1 MSFTRNSSGRTTRRR
16 RSAALASAAAT
27 ITSLTA
33 GAVTTSAPA
42 AANSN
47 YIASKPSGVVQQGL
61 DRLVKDDK
69 FPAALASVRDR
80 NGRTRKYTA
89 GVADLKTKARVPVDG
104 QVRIASNT
112 KTFVATVVLQLVGE
126 GKVGLDQPIEKYLP
140 GLVRGKG
147 IDGHHITVRQLLQHT
162 SGLPDYDQD
171 VATDYL
177 PLQHTYFEPRQL
189 LDLALAHGAV
199 SAPGTNW
206 SYSNT
211 NYILAGLLVQR
222 VTGRPLGEEITKRV
236 INRIG
241 LRHTYWPA
249 VGDQTI
255 RERHPKGYWLTEPGK
270 PLVDVTEQEPS
281 ASWAAGALISTPSDL
296 NSFFGALIGG
306 KLLKPA
312 QLKQMLTTVDA
323 PDAGPRGASRYGL
336 GIQTFKLSCG
346 GIAWGHG
353 GDAPGYE
360 TRNAVRTDG
369 RQATVAVTTLPTT
382 LATATAVENLVDAA
396 LCH

>member
-1 MSFTRNSSGRTTRRR
+1 MSLL
-16 RSAALASAAAT
+16 AAGL
-27 ITSLTA
+27 
-33 GAVTTSAPA
+33 VTTSTPA
-42 AANSN
+42 VADSN
-47 YIASKPSGVVQQGL
+47 YTAGKPADAVQQGL
-61 DRLVKDDK
+61 DRLVKDDR
-69 FPAALASVRDR
+69 FPGALAAVRDR
-80 NGRTRKYTA
+80 DGRTHNYTA
-89 GVADLKTKARVPVDG
+89 GVADLKTRKKVPVDG

-126 GKVGLDQPIEKYLP
+126 GKVELDQPIEKYLP
-140 GLVRGKG
+140 GVVRGNG
-147 IDGHHITVRQLLQHT
+147 IDGHNITVRQLLQHT

-177 PLQHTYFEPRQL
+177 ANQHTYFEPRQL
-189 LDLALAHGAV
+189 LDMALAHGAE
-199 SAPGTNW
+199 SAPGIQW

-211 NYILAGLLVQR
+211 NYIIAGLLVQK
-222 VTGRPLGEEITKRV
+222 VTGRPLGEEITRRV

-249 VGDQTI
+249 TGDQTI
-255 RERHPKGYWLTEPGK
+255 RERHPQGYWMTEPGK

-281 ASWAAGALISTPSDL
+281 MAWAAGALISTPSDL
-296 NSFFGALIGG
+296 NRFFGALIGG

-312 QLKQMLTTVDA
+312 QLAQMLTTVDA
-323 PDAGPRGASRYGL
+323 PDAGPRGGSQYGL

-346 GIAWGHG
+346 GFAWSHG

-360 TRNAVRTDG
+360 TRNAITTDG

-382 LATATAVENLVDAA
+382 LPMATHVEDLVDTA

>member
-1 MSFTRNSSGRTTRRR
+1 MSFTHTTSTRTPRLRRRTT
-16 RSAALASAAAT
+16 LA
-27 ITSLTA
+27 TA
-33 GAVTTSAPA
+33 AVTVSLVAASVVSASPSA
-42 AANSN
+42 VADSN
-47 YIASKPSGVVQQGL
+47 LVAGRSGDAVQQGL
-61 DRLVKDDK
+61 NRLVEDDK
-69 FPAALASVRDR
+69 FPAALAAVRDR
-80 NGRTRKYTA
+80 DGRTRNYTA
-89 GVADLKTKARVPVDG
+89 GVADLNTRAKVPVDG
-104 QVRIASNT
+104 QIRIASNT

-126 GKVGLDQPIEKYLP
+126 GKVELDQPIEKYLP
-140 GLVRGKG
+140 GVVRGNG
-147 IDGHHITVRQLLQHT
+147 IDGHKITVRQLLQHT

-177 PLQHTYFEPRQL
+177 PQQHTFFEPRQL
-189 LDLALAHGAV
+189 LDLALAHGAS
-199 SAPGTNW
+199 SAPGTEW

-211 NYILAGLLVQR
+211 NYIIAGLMVQKI
-222 VTGRPLGEEITKRV
+222 TGRPLGEEITKRV

-249 VGDQTI
+249 TGDQTI
-255 RERHPKGYWLTEPGK
+255 RDAHPRGYWMTEPGK

-281 ASWAAGALISTPSDL
+281 MGWAAGALISTPSDL
-296 NSFFGALIGG
+296 NKFFGALIGG

-312 QLKQMLTTVDA
+312 QLEEMLTTVEA
-323 PDAGPRGASRYGL
+323 PDAGPRGAARYGL

-346 GIAWGHG
+346 GFAWSHG

-360 TRNAVRTDG
+360 TRNAVSPDG

-382 LATATAVENLVDAA
+382 LAAATAVEDVVDAA